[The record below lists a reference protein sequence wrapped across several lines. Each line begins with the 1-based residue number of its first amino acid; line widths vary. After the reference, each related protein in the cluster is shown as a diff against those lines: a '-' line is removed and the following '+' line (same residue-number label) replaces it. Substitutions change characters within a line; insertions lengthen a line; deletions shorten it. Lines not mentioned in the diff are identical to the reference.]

1 MKKLFTLSVCSLALA
16 LGAFAQSPSVPPPGT
31 PAVPSVSASAS
42 ASISPGASVSPVP
55 SATGSPS
62 LADKIHNRIN
72 QKLNHKKGVHF
83 NIGDNDDSGESV
95 SGSHE
100 DIPAALIPLVGVV
113 MVTVFGAPVLI
124 VAVILYFGFSR
135 NRMMHK
141 TVRMMVEKGQ
151 PVPTALLN
159 PPPHVRKRS
168 DMRRGVV
175 LVMIGLGLMI
185 FLAAENDGDSGAWA
199 FGVIPFLIGTGYLL
213 VWKLEGKGDVEAKA
227 DNPPPL
233 P

>member
-1 MKKLFTLSVCSLALA
+1 MKKLFTLSLCSLALA
-16 LGAFAQSPSVPPPGT
+16 IGAFAQSPSVPPPGT

-42 ASISPGASVSPVP
+42 ATISPAESISPAP

-62 LADKIHNRIN
+62 LADKIHNKIN

-83 NIGDNDDSGESV
+83 NIGDDDEDTVAKHVADS
-95 SGSHE
+95 
-100 DIPAALIPLVGVV
+100 DIPALAIPLVGIV
-113 MVTVFGAPVLI
+113 MITIFGAPVLI
-124 VAVILYFGFSR
+124 VAVILYFGFSK
-135 NRMMHK
+135 NRMMHR

-151 PVPTALLN
+151 PVPAALLN

-175 LVMIGLGLMI
+175 LCMIGAGLMI
-185 FLAAENDGDSGAWA
+185 FLAAVNEGEGGAWA
-199 FGVIPFLIGTGYLL
+199 IGVIPFLIGAGYLL

>member
-1 MKKLFTLSVCSLALA
+1 V
-16 LGAFAQSPSVPPPGT
+16 
-31 PAVPSVSASAS
+31 
-42 ASISPGASVSPVP
+42 
-55 SATGSPS
+55 TGSPS
-62 LADKIHNRIN
+62 LADKIHNKIN

-83 NIGDNDDSGESV
+83 NIDTDDASGESV
-95 SGSHE
+95 SGSSSH
-100 DIPAALIPLVGVV
+100 DQIPDNVIPLVGVV
-113 MVTVFGAPVLI
+113 MISLIGGPVLI
-124 VAVILYFGFSR
+124 VTVFLYFAFSK

-151 PVPTALLN
+151 PVPEVLLN

-175 LVMIGLGLMI
+175 WTMFGLGVMI
-185 FLAAENDGDSGAWA
+185 FFGAVNNWQEGIWA
-199 FGVIPFLIGTGYLL
+199 LGVIPFLIGAAYLL